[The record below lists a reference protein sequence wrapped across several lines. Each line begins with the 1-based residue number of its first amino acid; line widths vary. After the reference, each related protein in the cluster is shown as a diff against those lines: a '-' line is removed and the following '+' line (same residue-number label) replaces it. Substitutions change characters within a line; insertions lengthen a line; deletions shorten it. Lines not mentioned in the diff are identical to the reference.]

1 MDFKYHDQP
10 YPLSNTVSH
19 MNCLHADSI
28 MKSFD
33 TNKVL
38 TDIFLTCKP
47 GEIIG
52 LLGRNGSGKSTL
64 MKILFGALKADQK
77 FVKANEKMIHYL
89 HDRIGLISYLPQ
101 DNFLPPHVTVK
112 TMIRMLCSKR
122 AAHDLFEKPYLRKM
136 LNRRG
141 RQLSGGEKRVI
152 EIFLT
157 IHSDAKYI
165 LLDEPFNGV
174 APLYI
179 DDIKDTIRQEAKD
192 GKGFILTDHDYRN
205 ILDVSDRIIFLHDG
219 GTRDIVEVSEL
230 EKWGYLLNSEF

>member
-1 MDFKYHDQP
+1 
-10 YPLSNTVSH
+10 

-38 TDIFLTCKP
+38 TDVFLTCKP
-47 GEIIG
+47 GEVIG

-77 FVKANEKMIHYL
+77 FVKANGKMIHYL

-101 DNFLPPHVTVK
+101 ENFLPPHVTVK
-112 TMIRMLCSKR
+112 TMILMLCNKKTV
-122 AAHDLFEKPYLRKM
+122 HDLYEKPYLKNMLMRK
-136 LNRRG
+136 G
-141 RQLSGGEKRVI
+141 RQLSGGEKRVV
-152 EIFLT
+152 EILLT
-157 IHSDAKYI
+157 IYSDARYV

-174 APLYI
+174 APLCI
-179 DDIKDTIRQEAKD
+179 DDIKATIREEAKH

-205 ILDVSDRIIFLHDG
+205 ILDVSNRIILLHDG
-219 GTRDIVEVSEL
+219 GTKDITDVGEL
-230 EKWGYLLNSEF
+230 EKWGYLLNSDF